1 MVRRRKFP
9 HFLERKWDLE
19 KDFEYLEKA
28 RDPIPSQDKDR
39 FPLDEKEAPFGLCM
53 VTKKMLSINKTNNN
67 TRIVVIGASDTGI
80 SLIETLLSIKY
91 INFTNIY
98 LLAPG
103 GLVNMH
109 VDDPFYQLK
118 ASSIHYSITELK
130 S

>member
-1 MVRRRKFP
+1 
-9 HFLERKWDLE
+9 
-19 KDFEYLEKA
+19 
-28 RDPIPSQDKDR
+28 
-39 FPLDEKEAPFGLCM
+39 
-53 VTKKMLSINKTNNN
+53 MLSINKTNNN

-109 VDDPFYQLK
+109 VTDDPFYQLK
-118 ASSIHYSITELK
+118 SSSIHYSINELK
-130 S
+130 SLMLDARITLIDGRMRTFERKAKLITFETRLNKTYCLNYDL